1 MGNAVI
7 QHIIVLLAAV
17 VVLTLS
23 ATLAI
28 IAHENFRLVAVVLA
42 IHRIVLASSAFE
54 ASSDTILDA
63 LEGTPPFKI
72 EEGEEHE
79 GESNVDSDNDGPV
92 GKLFFIFLDDNFAIV
107 ELKRAAST
115 ANIWLAACNNPDFIR
130 ALEQDLLVSLGL
142 FNILR
147 CDNYGYKL
155 RLILPKVWPVVA

>member
-72 EEGEEHE
+72 EEGEEH
-79 GESNVDSDNDGPV
+79 
-92 GKLFFIFLDDNFAIV
+92 
-107 ELKRAAST
+107 
-115 ANIWLAACNNPDFIR
+115 
-130 ALEQDLLVSLGL
+130 
-142 FNILR
+142 
-147 CDNYGYKL
+147 
-155 RLILPKVWPVVA
+155 